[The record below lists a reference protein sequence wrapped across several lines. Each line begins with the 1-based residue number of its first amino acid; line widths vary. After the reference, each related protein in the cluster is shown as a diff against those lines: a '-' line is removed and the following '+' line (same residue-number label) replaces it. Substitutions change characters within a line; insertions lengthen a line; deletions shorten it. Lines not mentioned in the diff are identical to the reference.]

1 MGFWNW
7 FGVTMDEADEE
18 PTVSD
23 AAADVAGGT
32 GVGGGPDA
40 VPDDDP
46 DLVELEHRVGE
57 LEEGLER
64 DASRIESVQHSQ
76 EQVADRVEEMNETV
90 RDLLRVYDRLTS
102 DVNPFLDGEAD
113 GEPGRFGVV
122 NGNGEH
128 GGDPDRDAYDV
139 PDVQGDTVDE
149 WAHEP
154 TEDVAEARD
163 GADTDGADVREDDG
177 LAEDDVFGFEDV
189 VADLE
194 GDVAPSGAGGTDDA
208 AGTPVGTEASR
219 AADGH
224 TGTGRG
230 AGSAEAT
237 DGAAYLT
244 DLADDYAVDV
254 LVLEWL
260 AELVENTGPAAA
272 LKAVSYY
279 EDVGW
284 IGPSVSAN
292 LEEYLAGPGID
303 VHVDPSEPTELTV
316 EDHATSYE
324 YILKL
329 DAIHELEH
337 TA

>member
-1 MGFWNW
+1 MGLWNW
-7 FGVTMDEADEE
+7 FGGTMDEGDEE
-18 PTVSD
+18 PAGSD
-23 AAADVAGGT
+23 ATTDVAGIAGGT
-32 GVGGGPDA
+32 DA
-40 VPDDDP
+40 VPDDEGP
-46 DLVELEHRVGE
+46 DLVELEHRIGE

-90 RDLLRVYDRLTS
+90 RDLLGVYDRLTS

-113 GEPGRFGVV
+113 GDAGQFGVV

-128 GGDPDRDAYDV
+128 GIDPDHGAYDV
-139 PDVQGDTVDE
+139 PGEAVDE
-149 WAHEP
+149 REHDP
-154 TEDVAEARD
+154 TGAVAEAWD
-163 GADTDGADVREDDG
+163 GADTDGADVREEDG
-177 LAEDDVFGFEDV
+177 PAADDVFGFEDV

-194 GDVAPSGAGGTDDA
+194 GDEAPSGAGGTDDTA
-208 AGTPVGTEASR
+208 EATVGTEAPR
-219 AADGH
+219 ATNDDS
-224 TGTGRG
+224 GTGRG
-230 AGSAEAT
+230 AGDEEPT
-237 DGAAYLT
+237 DGAPYLT
-244 DLADDYAVDV
+244 DLADDYAADV

-260 AELVENTGPAAA
+260 AELVETTGPAAA
-272 LKAVSYY
+272 LKAISYY

-284 IGPSVSAN
+284 IGPSVSTD

-316 EDHATSYE
+316 EDHATSFE